1 MVQLTQN
8 GRMLCISIGIVYVW
22 FGLLKFF
29 PGLSPA
35 DILAKQTIS
44 LLTFNIIPENVGI
57 LLLAIIEVAIG
68 LCLIFNIQLKKVI
81 VAALIHLVLTFI
93 PVVFFPEISFSK
105 APFSLTLVGQ
115 YIIKNIVIISALLLI
130 YQSPYNKV
138 SNN

>member
-1 MVQLTQN
+1 MVRLTQN

>member
-1 MVQLTQN
+1 MVRLTQN

-44 LLTFNIIPENVGI
+44 LLTFSIIPENVGI

-115 YIIKNIVIISALLLI
+115 YIIKNIVIISALLLV

>member
-1 MVQLTQN
+1 
-8 GRMLCISIGIVYVW
+8 MLSISIGIVYLW

-35 DILAKQTIS
+35 DLLAKQTIS
-44 LLTFNIIPENVGI
+44 LLTFDLIPENAGI
-57 LLLAIIEVAIG
+57 FMLAIIEVAIG
-68 LCLIFNIQLKKVI
+68 LCLIFNLQLKRTS
-81 VAALIHLVLTFI
+81 VAAIIHLVLTFI

-130 YQSPYNKV
+130 YQSPYNQV

>member
-1 MVQLTQN
+1 MVRLSQN
-8 GRMLCISIGIVYVW
+8 GRILGISIGIIYLW

-44 LLTFNIIPENVGI
+44 LLTFNSIPENIGI

-68 LCLIFNIQLKKVI
+68 LCLIFKIQLKIVI
-81 VAALIHLVLTFI
+81 IAALIHLVLTFI
-93 PVVFFPEISFSK
+93 PVVFFPEISFSQ

-115 YIIKNIVIISALLLI
+115 YIIKNIVIISALFLI
-130 YQSPYNKV
+130 YPRSYEKV
-138 SNN
+138 PQQ